1 MCYRAK
7 DHTEFTVQ
15 LSNEG
20 FTVQTALVFF
30 PMRWTLF
37 ISMGQKLASLSPQ
50 THRWQ
55 LLWSM
60 RSNSPGRMNDV
71 NVFST
76 SRSNMEEMTRA
87 GTGQCGA
94 PGDFL
99 NWEEANWTLHSKA
112 RIVEMDSAWGPCRR
126 KTQWHS
132 PNHKKILF
140 ILSDSL
146 MNWTAPY
153 QMEIIFFTLLLNV
166 KRSIS

>member
-7 DHTEFTVQ
+7 DNTEFTLQ

-20 FTVQTALVFF
+20 FTVQKALVFF
-30 PMRWTLF
+30 PMRWTLS
-37 ISMGQKLASLSPQ
+37 ISIGQKLASLSPQ

-55 LLWSM
+55 LLWSIG
-60 RSNSPGRMNDV
+60 SNSPGRMTDV

-112 RIVEMDSAWGPCRR
+112 RIVEMDSA
-126 KTQWHS
+126 
-132 PNHKKILF
+132 
-140 ILSDSL
+140 
-146 MNWTAPY
+146 
-153 QMEIIFFTLLLNV
+153 
-166 KRSIS
+166 